1 VPLSARPDTAVPKE
15 SITVKQLS
23 PVPPDVLAVEAR
35 DLRKEFVRKDRRHG
49 RRRVAALA
57 DVSLEVVR
65 GECVAILGQNGSGKS
80 TLVRLLSTLLLPDGG
95 EARVFGYDVVRRD
108 KDVRRLVNRVSV
120 EASFFK
126 KMSPSENLHYAAR
139 FYGMTPSE
147 TGERIPEILERV
159 GFPPDRRGEPMENLS
174 RGMQQKV
181 ALARALLTSP
191 VLLLLDEPT
200 TGLDPRSK
208 LEVQE
213 FVREMRAA
221 HDSTILL
228 CTHDLAEA
236 ESLAGRVGILDRGEL
251 LALESADELKA
262 RYGASTLEEAFFAA
276 TGRGFSD
283 EDDELDAEERKVLA

>member
-1 VPLSARPDTAVPKE
+1 VKE
-15 SITVKQLS
+15 LS
-23 PVPPDVLAVEAR
+23 PVPPDALAVEAR
-35 DLRKEFVRKDRRHG
+35 ELRKEFVRKDRKRG
-49 RRRVAALA
+49 KRRVPALA
-57 DVSLEVVR
+57 GITLDVAH

-95 EARVFGYDVVRRD
+95 HARVFGYDVVRDD
-108 KDVRRLVNRVSV
+108 KAVRRLVNRVSV

-139 FYGMTPSE
+139 FYGMTPSQ
-147 TGERIPEILERV
+147 TGEQIPLILERV
-159 GFPPDRRGEPMENLS
+159 GFPPDRRTEPMENLT

-208 LEVQE
+208 LEVQD
-213 FVREMRAA
+213 FIREMRAA

-236 ESLAGRVGILDRGEL
+236 ETLAERIGILDRGEL
-251 LALESADELKA
+251 LALEPADELKA
-262 RYGASTLEEAFFAA
+262 RFGADTLEEAFFVA
-276 TGRGFSD
+276 TGRGFED
-283 EDDELDAEERKVLA
+283 EVDELDAEERKVLA

>member
-1 VPLSARPDTAVPKE
+1 MKE
-15 SITVKQLS
+15 LS
-23 PVPPDVLAVEAR
+23 PVPPDALAVEAR
-35 DLRKEFVRKDRRHG
+35 ELRKEFVRKDRKRG
-49 RRRVAALA
+49 KRRVPALA
-57 DVSLEVVR
+57 GITLDVAR
-65 GECVAILGQNGSGKS
+65 GECVAVLGQNGSGKS

-95 EARVFGYDVVRRD
+95 SAQVFGYDVVRRD
-108 KDVRRLVNRVSV
+108 KAVRRLVNRVSV

-147 TGERIPEILERV
+147 TRERIPEILERV

-181 ALARALLTSP
+181 ALARALLTAP

-213 FVREMRAA
+213 FIREMRAV

-228 CTHDLAEA
+228 CTHDLGEAEA
-236 ESLAGRVGILDRGEL
+236 LAERIGILDRGEL
-251 LALESADELKA
+251 LALEPAEELKA

-276 TGRGFSD
+276 TGRGFED
-283 EDDELDAEERKVLA
+283 EEDEVDAEERKVLA